1 METICI
7 AEDNEIDQRILKLTI
22 AKYFR
27 FRNVLFFNDGN
38 ALLSYLRSN
47 REDAINLPDLILIDL
62 NMPGLNG
69 WDFLAAFN
77 GIKYSF
83 PKCIQ
88 VYIVSVSINP
98 LEIQQTREYD
108 FVKDFIS
115 KPLSKE
121 KLAAISGQEIMTTR

>member
-7 AEDNEIDQRILKLTI
+7 AEDNEIDQKILKLTI
-22 AKYFR
+22 AKYFT
-27 FRNVLFFNDGN
+27 FRNVFFFSDGN
-38 ALLSYLRSN
+38 SLLNYLKEN
-47 REDAINLPDLILIDL
+47 RMDMLNLPDLILIDL

-77 GIKYSF
+77 KIKYSF

-98 LEIQQTREYD
+98 REIQKTREYE

-121 KLAAISGQEIMTTR
+121 KLSAISGQEI